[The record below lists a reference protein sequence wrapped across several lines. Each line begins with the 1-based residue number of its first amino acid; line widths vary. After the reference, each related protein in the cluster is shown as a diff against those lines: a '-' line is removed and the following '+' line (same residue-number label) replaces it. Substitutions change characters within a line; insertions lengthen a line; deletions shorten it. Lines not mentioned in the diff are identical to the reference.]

1 MYYEITKQF
10 NLSIGHR
17 VWSQHLDPIL
27 SCGAKN
33 KCRHLHGHNITVSVT
48 LQSQLQYLTDG
59 LVLDFGNLAF
69 FKSFLDKALDHKFLL
84 DLNDPI
90 LEIMFPTPLQPHLKL
105 HTIYPTKLGVPTAF
119 KYIST
124 NPDWTPE
131 QAEYY
136 NSFVFME
143 GVPTAELLSYNL
155 YTLLNSTLITPKN
168 LIIKSVSVQ
177 ETMSAG
183 ALTLN
188 EESH

>member
-48 LQSQLQYLTDG
+48 LQTQYLQDG

-69 FKSFLDKALDHKFLL
+69 FKNFLDKALDHKFLL
-84 DLNDPI
+84 DLDDPI
-90 LEIMFPTPLQPHLKL
+90 LEIMLPTPLQPILKPY
-105 HTIYPTKLGVPTAF
+105 TIYPTKLGINTAF

-124 NPDWTPE
+124 NLDWTPE

-136 NSFVFME
+136 NSFVFMK
-143 GVPTAELLSYNL
+143 GVPTAENLSYHL
-155 YTLLNSTLITPKN
+155 YLLLNNTLILPNNTSV
-168 LIIKSVSVQ
+168 KSVSVQ
-177 ETMSAG
+177 ETPSAG
-183 ALTLN
+183 AATFN
-188 EESH
+188 EDC